1 MIELTSESAVT
12 VAFSG
17 ELETHNWEE
26 FREAIIEAAVDEIST
41 VVLDLGN
48 VTFFDSSAIRALL
61 GARLELQPRQ
71 VVIAIGPCSPIV
83 HRVLELTGLFEY
95 FPTTST

>member
-1 MIELTSESAVT
+1 MIELTPESAVT

-17 ELETHNWEE
+17 ELETHNWEG
-26 FREAIIEAAVDEIST
+26 FRNAIVEAAVDGTTT
-41 VVLDLGN
+41 VVLDLGK

-61 GARLELQPRQ
+61 GARLELEPRQ

-83 HRVLELTGLFEY
+83 QRVIQLTGLFEY
-95 FPTTST
+95 FPTTSI